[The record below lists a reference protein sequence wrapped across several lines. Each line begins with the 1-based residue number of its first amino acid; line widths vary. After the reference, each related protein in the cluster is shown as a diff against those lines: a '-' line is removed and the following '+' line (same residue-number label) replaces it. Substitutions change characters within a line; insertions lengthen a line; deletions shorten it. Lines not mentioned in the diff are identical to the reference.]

1 MRALVQRV
9 TAGAVRVEGE
19 VVGRIDGGLVV
30 FVGVGDRDGEAEAE
44 FLAGKVAALRIFG
57 DEAGRFNRSLLDVG
71 CGALVVS
78 QFTLYADA
86 RKGRRPSFVHAAPPE
101 RAEEL
106 VEAFVTALRAAGVA
120 VETGRFRAVMSVEI
134 HNDGPVTIWL
144 DTDELRRT

>member
-9 TAGAVRVEGE
+9 TEGAVRVEGE
-19 VVGRIDGGLVV
+19 VVGRIGAGLVI
-30 FVGVGDRDGEAEAE
+30 FVGVGDRDGEAEAT

-71 CGALVVS
+71 GSALVVS

-106 VEAFVTALRAAGVA
+106 VEAFVAALRAAGVA

-144 DTDELRRT
+144 DSAELRG

>member
-19 VVGRIDGGLVV
+19 VVGRIGAGLVV
-30 FVGVGDRDGEAEAE
+30 FVGVGDRDGEAEAT

-71 CGALVVS
+71 GGALVVS

-101 RAEEL
+101 RAEQL
-106 VEAFVTALRAAGVA
+106 VEAFVAALRAAGVA

-144 DTDELRRT
+144 DTDELRRG

>member
-9 TAGAVRVEGE
+9 TQGAVRVEGE
-19 VVGRIDGGLVV
+19 VVGRIGAGLVI
-30 FVGVGDRDGEAEAE
+30 FVGVGDRDGEAESA

-71 CGALVVS
+71 GGALVVS

-106 VEAFVTALRAAGVA
+106 VDAFVAALRAAGVA

-144 DTDELRRT
+144 DTDELRRG

>member
-9 TAGAVRVEGE
+9 TKGAVRVEGE
-19 VVGRIDGGLVV
+19 VVGEIGAGLVV
-30 FVGVGDRDGEAEAE
+30 LLGVGDRDGEAEAE

-71 CGALVVS
+71 GGALVVS

-106 VEAFVTALRAAGVA
+106 VEAFVAALRAAGVA

-144 DTDELRRT
+144 DTDELRRG

>member
-9 TAGAVRVEGE
+9 TEGAVRVEGE
-19 VVGRIDGGLVV
+19 VVGEIGEGLVI
-30 FVGVGDRDGEAEAE
+30 FVGVGDRDGAAEAE

-57 DEAGRFNRSLLDVG
+57 DEAGRFNRSLLDLG
-71 CGALVVS
+71 GGALVVS

-106 VEAFVTALRAAGVA
+106 VEAFVAALRAAGVA

-144 DTDELRRT
+144 DTDELRRA